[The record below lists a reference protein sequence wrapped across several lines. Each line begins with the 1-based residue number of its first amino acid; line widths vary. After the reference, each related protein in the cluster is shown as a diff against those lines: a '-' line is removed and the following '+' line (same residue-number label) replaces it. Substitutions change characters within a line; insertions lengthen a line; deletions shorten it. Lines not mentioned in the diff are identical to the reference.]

1 MKVHQPRLLLLL
13 TLTAGI
19 AGGWFAHDGVRPAL
33 AAIQGQALGSS
44 GKITAIATCFGTVSP
59 PAGWSTAPAVASALG
74 AGNYHIVAVLAAS
87 GPSGC
92 ANPQIVWGE
101 AP

>member
-1 MKVHQPRLLLLL
+1 VNVRTSRFAFAL
-13 TLTAGI
+13 TLAAGI
-19 AGGWFAHDGVRPAL
+19 ALGWLARDGIRPAL
-33 AAIQGQALGSS
+33 AAIQGQALATS

-59 PAGWSTAPAVASALG
+59 PAGWSTAPAVATALA
-74 AGNYHIVAVLAAS
+74 AGNYRIVAGLAAS

-92 ANPQIVWGE
+92 ANPQIVWAE

>member
-1 MKVHQPRLLLLL
+1 MTLHQPRLLLLL
-13 TLTAGI
+13 MLIAGML
-19 AGGWFAHDGVRPAL
+19 GGWFAHDGIRPAL
-33 AAIQGQALGSS
+33 AAIQGQALATS

-59 PAGWSTAPAVASALG
+59 PAGWSTAPAVATALSV
-74 AGNYHIVAVLAAS
+74 GNYRIVAVLAAT

>member
-1 MKVHQPRLLLLL
+1 MNVRPSRFAFAL
-13 TLTAGI
+13 TLAAGI
-19 AGGWFAHDGVRPAL
+19 ALGWFERDGIRPAL
-33 AAIQGQALGSS
+33 AAIQGQALATS

-59 PAGWSTAPAVASALG
+59 PAGWSTAPAVATALA
-74 AGNYHIVAVLAAS
+74 AGNYRIVAVLAAT

>member
-1 MKVHQPRLLLLL
+1 VNVHIPRWLPFLALSI
-13 TLTAGI
+13 GI
-19 AGGWFAHDGVRPAL
+19 AFGWFAHDGMRPAL

-44 GKITAIATCFGTVSP
+44 GKITAIATCFGTASP
-59 PAGWSTAPAVASALG
+59 PAGWSTAPAVATALA
-74 AGNYHIVAVLAAS
+74 AGNYRIAAVLPAT

-101 AP
+101 MP